1 MSLTMCRQCLRN
13 ALRDQLSLR
22 TTRLQPPRTPP
33 SPLTARRAASSSTT
47 DGASSGRKPIVLE
60 QPDKFRPPSH
70 PARLGRPRRSPAAY
84 NQGATTEEKERQK
97 SRSYPHM
104 FPNKGSFM
112 HWFLTDRWIH
122 LWITM
127 GTLTILACITFT
139 QSFMRTSPY
148 AHLIPPIS
156 SLPLHPITY
165 VRETLSVLR
174 LHIDYET
181 AKTNESRQQKILD
194 AQKRRLYRR
203 AHGLEDLNADEDQG
217 IDVRGLVPWDD
228 GLTPK
233 EREKG
238 GRDMVLTGADV
249 IALGGDVASSSG
261 GVLGAGAVS
270 AEDDVDEFTRKLE
283 TEQADRVRL
292 IKEKGVDAVVKAEA
306 EARAR
311 GVSVQDVLRTQSQEI
326 QDDTTQQTQPQQP
339 QQQRKRKLWLGIW

>member
-1 MSLTMCRQCLRN
+1 MNPSKSLLNANHSMSPLSMCRQCFRDTLRN
-13 ALRDQLSLR
+13 QVPRP
-22 TTRLQPPRTPP
+22 RLQP
-33 SPLTARRAASSSTT
+33 SLTVRRAAST
-47 DGASSGRKPIVLE
+47 GGGKPIVLE

-70 PARLGRPRRSPAAY
+70 PARLGRPRRPPAAY
-84 NQGATTEEKERQK
+84 NQGTTADEKERQK
-97 SRSYPHM
+97 GRSYPHM
-104 FPNKGSFM
+104 FPNKGTFM

-156 SLPLHPITY
+156 SLPLHPINY
-165 VRETLSVLR
+165 IRETLSVLR

-181 AKTNESRQQKILD
+181 ARTNESRQQKILD

-228 GLTPK
+228 GLTAK

-238 GRDMVLTGADV
+238 GRDMVLTGRDV
-249 IALGGDVASSSG
+249 VALGGVVPGNNDAK
-261 GVLGAGAVS
+261 AAQ
-270 AEDDVDEFTRKLE
+270 EDVDAFARRLE
-283 TEQADRVRL
+283 SEQGDRVRL
-292 IKEKGVDAVVKAEA
+292 LKEKGVDAVVRAEA
-306 EARAR
+306 EAQAR
-311 GVSVQDVLRTQSQEI
+311 GISVHEALRQQELQVQEI
-326 QDDTTQQTQPQQP
+326 QDQDQNPQQE
-339 QQQRKRKLWLGIW
+339 QQQQQKRKRKLWLGIW

>member
-1 MSLTMCRQCLRN
+1 MNNLQRVNPSKGLMNINHAMSPLSMCRQCLRN
-13 ALRDQLSLR
+13 TLRNQFHR
-22 TTRLQPPRTPP
+22 PRLQPP
-33 SPLTARRAASSSTT
+33 LVARRTAST
-47 DGASSGRKPIVLE
+47 DGSKPIVLE

-70 PARLGRPRRSPAAY
+70 PARLGRPRRPPAAY
-84 NQGATTEEKERQK
+84 NQGTTTEEKERQK
-97 SRSYPHM
+97 SKSYPHM
-104 FPNKGSFM
+104 FPNKGTFM

-156 SLPLHPITY
+156 SLPLHPINY
-165 VRETLSVLR
+165 IRETLSVLR
-174 LHIDYET
+174 LHVDYET

-228 GLTPK
+228 GLTAK

-238 GRDMVLTGADV
+238 GRDMVLTGRDM
-249 IALGGDVASSSG
+249 IALGGVPG
-261 GVLGAGAVS
+261 KAGAQ
-270 AEDDVDEFTRKLE
+270 EDVDEFARRLE
-283 TEQADRVRL
+283 TEQGERVKL
-292 IKEKGVDAVVKAEA
+292 LKEKGVDAVVKAEA
-306 EARAR
+306 EAKAR
-311 GVSVQDVLRTQSQEI
+311 GISVQDAL
-326 QDDTTQQTQPQQP
+326 
-339 QQQRKRKLWLGIW
+339 QQQELRVQEMQDPDQGQDLQQLQQQQQKRKRKLWLGIW

>member
-1 MSLTMCRQCLRN
+1 MCRHCLRN
-13 ALRDQLSLR
+13 TTLLRPR
-22 TTRLQPPRTPP
+22 TQFPPRPIRLQPGTR
-33 SPLTARRAASSSTT
+33 PLEVLVVRRAASTSTST
-47 DGASSGRKPIVLE
+47 STNSSGKPIVLE

-70 PARLGRPRRSPAAY
+70 PARLGRARRPTPGGGGAY
-84 NQGATTEEKERQK
+84 NQGTTAEERERQK

-104 FPNKGSFM
+104 FPNKGTFM

-127 GTLTILACITFT
+127 GTLTILAFITFT

-165 VRETLSVLR
+165 IRETLSVLR

-228 GLTPK
+228 GLTAK
-233 EREKG
+233 ERAQGGREMVLT
-238 GRDMVLTGADV
+238 GRDMV
-249 IALGGDVASSSG
+249 ALGGAVPGSTSG
-261 GVLGAGAVS
+261 TQG
-270 AEDDVDEFTRKLE
+270 DVDEFARRLE
-283 TEQADRVRL
+283 TEQKERVKL
-292 IKEKGVDAVVKAEA
+292 IREKGVDAVVRAEA
-306 EARAR
+306 EAQAR
-311 GVSVQDVLRTQSQEI
+311 GMSLQDALRQQEMQVPEVED
-326 QDDTTQQTQPQQP
+326 QDP
-339 QQQRKRKLWLGIW
+339 QQQPPPPQQKRKRKLWFGIW